1 MARAA
6 EGSRRDRGG
15 TAKTSTR
22 DEFAV
27 SEPKVTKT
35 PPRTTASESS
45 LESTAQLL
53 TLVRQG
59 DAEARER
66 LVARF
71 LPVFKRW
78 AHGRLPAAVRDLA
91 ETDDLVQSSLL
102 RALDYVEGFEPR
114 RPGAFLAYLRRIL
127 INQVCDEIRR
137 SSHRPRLVELSEEL
151 ACPGPTP
158 FESAV
163 SRESFLEYESARAA
177 LGESAREAVVMR
189 LEFGLGYRDIADAIG
204 SPSAN
209 AARMLIARA
218 LVHMAE
224 TMHGTR

>member
-1 MARAA
+1 M
-6 EGSRRDRGG
+6 
-15 TAKTSTR
+15 
-22 DEFAV
+22 
-27 SEPKVTKT
+27 
-35 PPRTTASESS
+35 
-45 LESTAQLL
+45 
-53 TLVRQG
+53 
-59 DAEARER
+59 
-66 LVARF
+66 ARF

-137 SSHRPRLVELSEEL
+137 SSHRPQLVELSEEF

-158 FESAV
+158 YETAV
-163 SRESFLEYESARAA
+163 SRESFMAYESALAA

-189 LEFGLGYRDIADAIG
+189 LEFGLGYREIADAIG